1 MGWWLGGPVSGWR
14 VSEWVLVRVGS
25 WVMVGERVGEQE
37 DGWLVGG
44 TWVETHSS
52 RWVVRL
58 PGTLSWAAPCP
69 YLLGQL
75 PPPLLARLISALQV
89 PLVLRL
95 QGLHGHLQAQLGI
108 LGCRQLVLQLRHL
121 RSQIV
126 RCLFSHP
133 AGSLQLMHLGGWE
146 AERE

>member
-1 MGWWLGGPVSGWR
+1 
-14 VSEWVLVRVGS
+14 
-25 WVMVGERVGEQE
+25 MVGEWVGEQE

-44 TWVETHSS
+44 TWVETQSS
-52 RWVVRL
+52 RWV
-58 PGTLSWAAPCP
+58 GETSSTLSWVAPCP

-75 PPPLLARLISALQV
+75 PPPLFARLVAALQV

-121 RSQIV
+121 RSQIAC
-126 RCLFSHP
+126 CLFGHP